1 MEDQNQLLK
10 DAAHIKIKNMY
21 TQYGSPFFQ
30 AGKGCAKSEGGSGC
44 IVKRGGKWAI
54 LNNKKGGIWR
64 DGFNSEGE
72 AEKALAA
79 YHANS

>member
-1 MEDQNQLLK
+1 
-10 DAAHIKIKNMY
+10 MY
-21 TQYGSPFFQ
+21 TQYSSPFFK

-44 IVKRGGKWAI
+44 IWAI
-54 LNNKKGGIWR
+54 LNNKKGGIWI
-64 DGFNSEGE
+64 DGFNSEAE

>member
-1 MEDQNQLLK
+1 
-10 DAAHIKIKNMY
+10 MY
-21 TQYGSPFFQ
+21 TQYNSPFFK

-44 IVKRGGKWAI
+44 IVKRGDKFVI

-64 DGFNSEGE
+64 FGFASKSE

>member
-1 MEDQNQLLK
+1 
-10 DAAHIKIKNMY
+10 MY

-54 LNNKKGGIWR
+54 LNNKKVVY
-64 DGFNSEGE
+64 GE
-72 AEKALAA
+72 MVLTLKLKLKK
-79 YHANS
+79 H

>member
-1 MEDQNQLLK
+1 MG
-10 DAAHIKIKNMY
+10 Y
-21 TQYGSPFFQ
+21 TQYGSPFLQ

-44 IVKRGGKWAI
+44 IVKRGNEWVI

-64 DGFNSEGE
+64 SGFASEE
-72 AEKALAA
+72 AARNQLEA